1 MIRVVLVL
9 FAVLVAVLALV
20 FDEVWLYAV
29 AALCLAAAL
38 VLIAR
43 SLFPKSESGGQHGSR
58 SGTSG
63 SGAGARAAE
72 DPMERVGIVGV
83 QAREKKSK
91 TTTKKEAAKKKAAK
105 KKAAEQRA
113 AGDRRTSK
121 NDAERTGASGKK
133 TNDPTTRTPGHPEP
147 SGATGPTS
155 EARPAESASASGPS
169 PARSTHEPA
178 PAQAASAP
186 GMSSSPGATPSSA
199 EHVSNVAVASP
210 DDAPFMGHYLEAV
223 REVLQARIVA
233 LVIQEEMVPDY
244 RVEAL
249 VGGPS
254 VLRNGAAFSTQQPL
268 LTASTAHQSVTVHPL
283 ASPEPTPDYDPARPP
298 TIKSVA
304 LAPLT
309 RHTSP
314 DLSFLLVDADYD
326 LDTARVQT
334 VLEQLAD
341 TLALVLDT
349 QEREPTAWEVAATE
363 NGSVTWDEDDLIGQ
377 ETPVADASRVPAH
390 RPAPNDPEPDDDV
403 TPDEDAP
410 RPRGEIIAEE
420 MEKAHQAERPLSL
433 VLVHLNRADA
443 LDDQGEET
451 VQRAEH
457 ELRQYLQE
465 CAPHAQVVRFG
476 EVTYGVFVH
485 EPVDIVCDW
494 AVDLHGS
501 LAYEEGILRGGSSV
515 GVAVWNG
522 QDPPNAFRAD
532 ATEALRDSYMS
543 GHCSVID

>member
-1 MIRVVLVL
+1 
-9 FAVLVAVLALV
+9 
-20 FDEVWLYAV
+20 
-29 AALCLAAAL
+29 
-38 VLIAR
+38 
-43 SLFPKSESGGQHGSR
+43 
-58 SGTSG
+58 
-63 SGAGARAAE
+63 
-72 DPMERVGIVGV
+72 MERLGIVGV
-83 QAREKKSK
+83 RTQEKKSK
-91 TTTKKEAAKKKAAK
+91 TTTKKEAAKKKAAE
-105 KKAAEQRA
+105 KKAAEKKKAEKKKAEQQA
-113 AGDRRTSK
+113 ATDRRTST
-121 NDAERTGASGKK
+121 NDAEGTAASGKK
-133 TNDPTTRTPGHPEP
+133 TNDPTTRTPSQPEP
-147 SGATGPTS
+147 SGATGPAS
-155 EARPAESASASGPS
+155 GARPAGSSAASESS
-169 PARSTHEPA
+169 PARSTRQSSSTEAA
-178 PAQAASAP
+178 PSPAASA
-186 GMSSSPGATPSSA
+186 SSGGASSA
-199 EHVSNVAVASP
+199 AEHAFNSAVAAP

-254 VLRNGAAFSTQQPL
+254 VLRNGTEFSTRQPL
-268 LTASTAHQSVTVHPL
+268 LTASTAHQSVTVHSL

-334 VLEQLAD
+334 VLEQLAN

-363 NGSVTWDEDDLIGQ
+363 NGSVTWDEDDLIGH
-377 ETPVADASRVPAH
+377 EAPVADASRVPAH
-390 RPAPNDPEPDDDV
+390 RPAPSDPEPDENV
-403 TPDEDAP
+403 VPDEDAP
-410 RPRGEIIAEE
+410 RPRSEIIADE
-420 MEKAHQAERPLSL
+420 MEKAHQTERTLSL
-433 VLVHLNRADA
+433 VLVHLNRADT
-443 LDDQGEET
+443 LDDKGEET

-457 ELRQYLQE
+457 ELQQYLQE
-465 CAPHAQVVRFG
+465 CAPQARVTRFG

-494 AVDLHGS
+494 AVDLHDS
-501 LAYEEGILRGGSSV
+501 LAYEEEGILRGGSSV

-522 QDPPNAFRAD
+522 QDAPKAFRAN